1 MDKNEQIYKGMSKW
15 ISSKVDDLIG
25 DNIWLALMSQTI
37 KRTASEFV
45 ESILPVDMLVPMLS
59 NHGIIDADV
68 VAEELIEALNNVPE
82 YSQEFKGGIVLSL
95 SKGEIK
101 VELPSNGLLSKV
113 LQGNNVLKF
122 HEDDIRELAK
132 YINES
137 KNE

>member
-45 ESILPVDMLVPMLS
+45 GSILPVDMLVPMLS
-59 NHGIIDADV
+59 NHGIIDADI

-82 YSQEFKGGIVLSL
+82 YSQEFKGGIVLFL